1 MDDRFGCA
9 ALLALAQR
17 IDPQAVQ
24 GTLTIAWSVQEE
36 VGLRGAAALAKEMSA
51 NLVVPIDSYVT
62 SDSPLENK
70 RLGNAPLGEGPIIRA
85 LDTSNIA
92 PIARVRALMAFAER
106 NDLTLRYGVT
116 GGNNDGSVFR
126 NGTSAVLPL
135 AIPIR
140 YSHTAIETIDT
151 RDFIGLVDLLEAMV
165 RDVSWVN

>member
-1 MDDRFGCA
+1 
-9 ALLALAQR
+9 
-17 IDPQAVQ
+17 
-24 GTLTIAWSVQEE
+24 
-36 VGLRGAAALAKEMSA
+36 
-51 NLVVPIDSYVT
+51 
-62 SDSPLENK
+62 
-70 RLGNAPLGEGPIIRA
+70 
-85 LDTSNIA
+85 
-92 PIARVRALMAFAER
+92 MAFAER